1 MARKLLLEVVTPER
15 LVLKQSVD
23 YVGAPGLLGEFGL
36 LPGHVPF
43 LSALGIGNMMY
54 KQDGRPHYLFVAG
67 GFAEVSGDTVTVL
80 AEIAELPEE
89 IDLDRAKKARQRALD
104 RLEAERRER
113 IDYARAKAALQRSI
127 MRMKCR
133 EEATLA
139 GSGSR

>member
-23 YVGAPGLLGEFGL
+23 YVGAPGLLGEFGI

-43 LSALGIGNMMY
+43 LSALGIGTLMY
-54 KQDGRPHYLFVAG
+54 KQDGRPRYLFVAG
-67 GFAEVSGDTVTVL
+67 GFAEVLGDKVTVL
-80 AEIAELPEE
+80 AEVAELPEE
-89 IDLDRAKKARQRALD
+89 IDLDRAKKARQRAVE
-104 RLEAERRER
+104 RLEVERRER

-139 GSGSR
+139 ASGSR